1 MSERCAQTN
10 ERPSKWPITL
20 RVDSTVIRHNVC
32 PFFASLADLL
42 IFCSLGFYVSTTPHF
57 LPCFSSCFSSTI
69 LVMILGCFSSF
80 PPKLSFLSFT
90 PCHCLRPIISFM
102 QRYFFFLTRLP
113 SYLPSSSLFSST
125 LTRLPLSLNP
135 FSTFS
140 SASVPNFLLPLHLP
154 LHPFLFTLCS

>member
-1 MSERCAQTN
+1 MLVG
-10 ERPSKWPITL
+10 SKKLSDTL
-20 RVDSTVIRHNVC
+20 TEWHSTLHVNSTVIRHNVC

-90 PCHCLRPIISFM
+90 PCHCFRPIISFM
-102 QRYFFFLTRLP
+102 RQYFFSSRV
-113 SYLPSSSLFSST
+113 YLPIYPPPHCFPPPSLVVFF
-125 LTRLPLSLNP
+125 LLIL